1 MTIWSLE
8 SSSSI
13 NKENHDKK
21 QVDKFSMRFY
31 QKVIHC
37 TGRSLV
43 ERTNSEAPRKL
54 PLLTLTIYLG
64 VKVKMMAGVVP
75 TQKLFFEFI
84 ILTV

>member
-43 ERTNSEAPRKL
+43 ERTNSFLMIR
-54 PLLTLTIYLG
+54 
-64 VKVKMMAGVVP
+64 
-75 TQKLFFEFI
+75 
-84 ILTV
+84 